1 MKTREV
7 LRIEGIA
14 MFTAAIVAYFTLE
27 APVWLFVALA
37 LAPDIS
43 MLGYLAGNRIGSY
56 AYNAFHTYTAP
67 VILGAA
73 GIWLG
78 IAPLLWI
85 ALVWTAHIG
94 IDRAIGYGLKSPA
107 GFRHTHLSAGS
118 DSYQGHIGEV
128 GGDTRVL
135 SAND

>member
-1 MKTREV
+1 MKIREI

-14 MFTAAIVAYFTLE
+14 MFTAAIVAYFTLD
-27 APVWLFVALA
+27 APVWLFVVLA

-43 MLGYLAGNRIGSY
+43 MVGYLAGSRIGSY
-56 AYNAFHTYTAP
+56 AYNAFHTYTVP
-67 VILGAA
+67 VVLGAA

-94 IDRAIGYGLKSPA
+94 VDRAIGYGLKSPT
-107 GFRHTHLSAGS
+107 GFKHTHLSAES
-118 DSYQGHIGEV
+118 DPHDHSTRDVEV
-128 GGDTRVL
+128 DTRVI
-135 SAND
+135 SATK